1 MYYTKNIPLDRI
13 NKFFKFRDNSLCN
26 DRLTNKKKIFAEFRI
41 ETKIISAENGLMI
54 RQIYQ

>member
-1 MYYTKNIPLDRI
+1 MYYTKNILLGHI
-13 NKFFKFRDNSLCN
+13 NKFFKFRDNSLYN
-26 DRLTNKKKIFAEFRI
+26 DRLTKKKIFAEFRI